1 MTEKTYN
8 SLSLP
13 VLYLGA
19 KTLYNTVVPIRGK
32 PHIKPI
38 GNRRKQHETIELFDS
53 DKEIYS
59 YKLYDTH
66 VVRLYPNGD
75 VAICTG
81 GWGSMTTASFITW
94 VTRNRFSG
102 RVFNNKLWV
111 STYDGHWPMP
121 DDGVVLF
128 KPVFNGGFK
137 LAEPLMV
144 EKRSVDRAAAREA
157 RAPYREFMSFVK
169 TMLTLSDG
177 WLMPETIE
185 SVCPHTPISNYNWID
200 HRANMR
206 EGDILTTL
214 DEEGEDSYLKV
225 MVNLCLRATP
235 IHETSMEF
243 MGSNAYKLKYKPS
256 TILSA
261 FDRIIF
267 WCDEPYK
274 KEIVQANGTFC
285 RNYV

>member
-1 MTEKTYN
+1 MTN
-8 SLSLP
+8 PINIP

-19 KTLYNTVVPIRGK
+19 KTLYDTVVPIRGK

-75 VAICTG
+75 VAIHTG
-81 GWGSMTTASFITW
+81 GWGSQTTAKFITW

-102 RVFNNKLWV
+102 RIFNNKLWV

-121 DDGVVLF
+121 DDVVVLF
-128 KPVFNGGFK
+128 KLMPNGGYK

-144 EKRSVDRAAAREA
+144 EKRSVDRAAAKEA

-177 WLMPETIE
+177 WIMPETIE
-185 SVCPHTPISNYNWID
+185 SVCPHNPEYKWSWIA
-200 HRANMR
+200 HYPNMHSQ
-206 EGDILTTL
+206 DLMPAVL
-214 DEEGEDSYLKV
+214 EGEDNYLKV
-225 MVNLCLRATP
+225 MVNLCLRLNAVRA
-235 IHETSMEF
+235 EYVDFMDGTSQKLQ
-243 MGSNAYKLKYKPS
+243 YK
-256 TILSA
+256 TANVLSA
-261 FDRIIF
+261 LDRYIF
-267 WCDEPYK
+267 RDEEPYK
-274 KEIVQANGTFC
+274 IDKVQADGTFC

>member
-1 MTEKTYN
+1 MTEIKN
-8 SLSLP
+8 IP

-19 KTLYNTVVPIRGK
+19 KTLYDTVVPIRGK

-38 GNRRKQHETIELFDS
+38 GNRRKQYETIELFDS

-75 VAICTG
+75 VAIHTG
-81 GWGSMTTASFITW
+81 GWGSMTTAKFITW
-94 VTRNRFSG
+94 VTGRRLSG
-102 RVFNNKLWV
+102 RIFNNKLWV
-111 STYDGHWPMP
+111 STYDGNWPMP

-128 KPVFNGGFK
+128 KPMPNGGFK

-144 EKRSVDRAAAREA
+144 EKRSVDRAAAKEA

-177 WLMPETIE
+177 WIMPDTME
-185 SVCPHTPISNYNWID
+185 SVCPHAPDTRYNSID
-200 HRANMR
+200 HYPNMR
-206 EGDILTTL
+206 TEELLPAIL
-214 DEEGEDSYLKV
+214 DGEDNYLKV
-225 MVNLCLRATP
+225 LVNICLRISA
-235 IHETSMEF
+235 SDADYLQF
-243 MGSNAYKLKYKPS
+243 MGRTAQKLKYKPENV
-256 TILSA
+256 LSA
-261 FDRIIF
+261 LDRLIF
-267 WCDEPYK
+267 NSEDPYK
-274 KEIVQANGTFC
+274 LDKVQADGTFC

>member
-1 MTEKTYN
+1 MTEIKN
-8 SLSLP
+8 IP

-19 KTLYNTVVPIRGK
+19 KTLYDTVVPIRGK

-75 VAICTG
+75 VAIHTG
-81 GWGSMTTASFITW
+81 GWGSQTTASFISW
-94 VTRNRFSG
+94 VTRNRLSG
-102 RVFNNKLWV
+102 RIFNNKLWV

-177 WLMPETIE
+177 WIMPETIE
-185 SVCPHTPISNYNWID
+185 SVCPHDPDTRYNWID
-200 HRANMR
+200 HYANMR
-206 EGDILTTL
+206 TEELLPAIL
-214 DEEGEDSYLKV
+214 DGEDNYLKV
-225 MVNLCLRATP
+225 LVNMCLRLKA
-235 IHETSMEF
+235 SDADFLEF
-243 MGSNAYKLKYKPS
+243 MGRTAQKLKYKPENV
-256 TILSA
+256 LSA
-261 FDRIIF
+261 LDRLIF
-267 WCDEPYK
+267 NSEDPYK
-274 KEIVQANGTFC
+274 LDKVQADGTFC

>member
-1 MTEKTYN
+1 MTEIK
-8 SLSLP
+8 SMP

-75 VAICTG
+75 VAIHTG

-94 VTRNRFSG
+94 VTRNRLSG

-111 STYDGHWPMP
+111 STYDGNWPMP

-128 KPVFNGGFK
+128 KPMPNGGFK

-144 EKRSVDRAAAREA
+144 EKRSVDRAAAKEA
-157 RAPYREFMSFVK
+157 RAPYREFMSYVK

-177 WLMPETIE
+177 WLMPETVE
-185 SVCPHTPISNYNWID
+185 SVCPHSTNTIYNWID
-200 HRANMR
+200 HQPNMHTN
-206 EGDILTTL
+206 ELLPAVL
-214 DEEGEDSYLKV
+214 DGEDNYLKV
-225 MVNLCLRATP
+225 MVNLCLRLSACDADFL
-235 IHETSMEF
+235 EF
-243 MGSNAYKLKYKPS
+243 MGSRAYKLQYK
-256 TILSA
+256 TANVLSA
-261 FDRIIF
+261 LDRLIF
-267 WCDEPYK
+267 KDEEPYK
-274 KEIVQANGTFC
+274 IDKVQADGTFC

>member
-1 MTEKTYN
+1 MTN
-8 SLSLP
+8 PINIP

-19 KTLYNTVVPIRGK
+19 KTLYDTVVPIRGK

-75 VAICTG
+75 VAIHTG
-81 GWGSMTTASFITW
+81 GWGSQTTASFISW
-94 VTRNRFSG
+94 VTRNRLSG
-102 RVFNNKLWV
+102 RIFNNKLWV

-177 WLMPETIE
+177 WIMPETIE
-185 SVCPHTPISNYNWID
+185 SVCPHTPISDYKWID
-200 HRANMR
+200 FYPNMHAS
-206 EGDILTTL
+206 DLLPAIL
-214 DEEGEDSYLKV
+214 DGEDNYLKV
-225 MVNLCLRATP
+225 LVNMCLRLNA
-235 IHETSMEF
+235 SDADFLEF
-243 MGSNAYKLKYKPS
+243 MGRTAQKLKYKPENV
-256 TILSA
+256 LSA
-261 FDRIIF
+261 LDRLIF
-267 WCDEPYK
+267 NSEDPYK
-274 KEIVQANGTFC
+274 LDKVQADGTFC

>member
-1 MTEKTYN
+1 MTEIKN
-8 SLSLP
+8 IP

-75 VAICTG
+75 VAIHTG

-111 STYDGHWPMP
+111 STYDGNWPMP

-128 KPVFNGGFK
+128 KPMPNGGFK

-144 EKRSVDRAAAREA
+144 EKRSVDRAAAKEA
-157 RAPYREFMSFVK
+157 RAPYREFMSYVK

-177 WLMPETIE
+177 WIMPDTME
-185 SVCPHTPISNYNWID
+185 SVCPHDPDTRYNWID
-200 HRANMR
+200 HYANMR
-206 EGDILTTL
+206 TEELLPAIL
-214 DEEGEDSYLKV
+214 DGEDNYLKV
-225 MVNLCLRATP
+225 LVNICLRISA
-235 IHETSMEF
+235 SDADYLQF
-243 MGSNAYKLKYKPS
+243 MGRTAQKLKYKPENV
-256 TILSA
+256 LSA
-261 FDRIIF
+261 LDRLIF
-267 WCDEPYK
+267 NSEDPYK
-274 KEIVQANGTFC
+274 LDKVQADGTFC

>member
-1 MTEKTYN
+1 MTETIHM
-8 SLSLP
+8 P
-13 VLYLGA
+13 VLYTTA
-19 KTLYNTVVPIRGK
+19 RNLYHEVKPIRGK

-75 VAICTG
+75 VAIYTG
-81 GWGSMTTASFITW
+81 GWGSQTTASFISW

-102 RVFNNKLWV
+102 RIFNNKLWV

-128 KPVFNGGFK
+128 KPMPNGGFK

-144 EKRSVDRAAAREA
+144 EKRSVDRAAAKEA

-177 WLMPETIE
+177 WIMPDTME
-185 SVCPHTPISNYNWID
+185 SVCPHDPDTRYNWID
-200 HRANMR
+200 HYPNMR
-206 EGDILTTL
+206 TEELLPAIL
-214 DEEGEDSYLKV
+214 DGEDNYLKV
-225 MVNLCLRATP
+225 LVNICLRISA
-235 IHETSMEF
+235 SDADYLQL
-243 MGSNAYKLKYKPS
+243 MGRTAQKLKYKPENV
-256 TILSA
+256 LSA
-261 FDRIIF
+261 LDRLIF
-267 WCDEPYK
+267 NSEDPYK
-274 KEIVQANGTFC
+274 LDKVQADGSFC

>member
-1 MTEKTYN
+1 MTEIKN
-8 SLSLP
+8 IP

-19 KTLYNTVVPIRGK
+19 KTLYDTVVPIRGK

-75 VAICTG
+75 VAIHTG
-81 GWGSMTTASFITW
+81 GWGSQTTASFISW
-94 VTRNRFSG
+94 VTRNRLSG
-102 RVFNNKLWV
+102 RIFNNKLWV

-121 DDGVVLF
+121 DNEVVLF

-144 EKRSVDRAAAREA
+144 EKRSVDRAAAKEA

-177 WLMPETIE
+177 WLMPETME
-185 SVCPHTPISNYNWID
+185 SVCPHKPISDYKWID
-200 HRANMR
+200 YYPNMHSS
-206 EGDILTTL
+206 DLLPAIL
-214 DEEGEDSYLKV
+214 EGEDNYLKV
-225 MVNLCLRATP
+225 LINICLRLNATNYQP
-235 IHETSMEF
+235 TDFMECTS
-243 MGSNAYKLKYKPS
+243 YKVQYKPANV
-256 TILSA
+256 LSA
-261 FDRIIF
+261 LDRLIF
-267 WCDEPYK
+267 RDEEPYK
-274 KEIVQANGTFC
+274 LEKVQANGTFC